1 MSKSLQNVVEPNLLI
16 DKYGVDAVRYFLLRE
31 VPFGLDGDFSQSAM
45 INRINSDLANDL
57 GNLLNRSTAMIN
69 KYFSGELPACGPLTP
84 LDSAYRE
91 KSVALAPTVNG
102 LMEELAFSKAL
113 QAIWEVISA
122 GNKYIDETAPWG
134 LAKDPSQ
141 KERLGTVMYCLAESQ
156 RIIYSLLA
164 AFMPATAA
172 KGLAYLGAGY
182 PPAPESFQW
191 GKLAAGTAIAK
202 AEALFPRIEEKKE

>member
-1 MSKSLQNVVEPNLLI
+1 
-16 DKYGVDAVRYFLLRE
+16 
-31 VPFGLDGDFSQSAM
+31 
-45 INRINSDLANDL
+45 
-57 GNLLNRSTAMIN
+57 
-69 KYFSGELPACGPLTP
+69 
-84 LDSAYRE
+84 
-91 KSVALAPTVNG
+91 
-102 LMEELAFSKAL
+102 
-113 QAIWEVISA
+113 
-122 GNKYIDETAPWG
+122 
-134 LAKDPSQ
+134 
-141 KERLGTVMYCLAESQ
+141 MYCLAESQ